1 MSDAP
6 VEITTAGDGE
16 RNKST
21 SQDPEPT
28 QVVPSEETESGEVS
42 LSAKQLA
49 ADEPE
54 REPADVAIKLEP
66 SDSEPVPSV
75 EPKDVERK
83 SAVTFETPKEPSKEK

>member
-6 VEITTAGDGE
+6 VEITTAGDDE

-42 LSAKQLA
+42 LSAKQPV
-49 ADEPE
+49 ADEP
-54 REPADVAIKLEP
+54 EPADVAIKLEP
-66 SDSEPVPSV
+66 SDSEPVPSL
-75 EPKDVERK
+75 EAKDVERK
-83 SAVTFETPKEPSKEK
+83 SAVTFETPKAPSKEK